1 MEFIEKR
8 LNEIAD
14 IDYPE
19 DLTDSDPNKK
29 LKEVLTLLS
38 VITLYNVRTQCVKPI
53 IPQKEAE
60 RCAKEGYL
68 TLKPLKW
75 FIEILTTES
84 EWRVK
89 NNVIDIAVVMDT
101 LRWCCRN
108 FVLTPSDKLI
118 RKNSHSTKKQ
128 RI

>member
-38 VITLYNVRTQCVKPI
+38 VITLYNVRTQCVKSI

-108 FVLTPSDKLI
+108 YVLTPSDKLI
-118 RKNSHSTKKQ
+118 RKNSHSTKK
-128 RI
+128 

>member
-1 MEFIEKR
+1 MEFLAKH
-8 LNEIAD
+8 LNE
-14 IDYPE
+14 
-19 DLTDSDPNKK
+19 LTDVDFQHDSTETDPNKK
-29 LKEVLTLLS
+29 LREVLTMLS
-38 VITLYNVRTQCVKPI
+38 IITLYNTRTQCVKPI

-84 EWRVK
+84 EWKVK
-89 NNVIDIAVVMDT
+89 NNVIDVAAVMNA

-108 FVLTPSDKLI
+108 YVLIPSNDLT
-118 RKNSHSTKKQ
+118 RKNTHTTKK
-128 RI
+128 

>member
-8 LNEIAD
+8 LKEIAD

-38 VITLYNVRTQCVKPI
+38 VITLYNVRTQCVKAI
-53 IPQKEAE
+53 IPQKESE

-108 FVLTPSDKLI
+108 YVLTPSDKLI
-118 RKNSHSTKKQ
+118 RKNSHSTKEQ

>member
-19 DLTDSDPNKK
+19 DLTDTDPNKK

-53 IPQKEAE
+53 IRQKEAE

-68 TLKPLKW
+68 TLNPLKW

-108 FVLTPSDKLI
+108 YVLTPSDKLI
-118 RKNSHSTKKQ
+118 RKNSHSAKKQ